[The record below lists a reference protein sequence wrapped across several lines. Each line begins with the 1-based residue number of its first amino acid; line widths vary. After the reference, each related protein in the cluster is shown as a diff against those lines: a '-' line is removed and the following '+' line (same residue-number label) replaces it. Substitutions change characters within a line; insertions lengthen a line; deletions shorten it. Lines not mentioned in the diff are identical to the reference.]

1 MIMRKFFTIAMCALM
16 VMPIACA
23 FGGCGEDPNPNG
35 TGKNYNITVWVGEGT
50 KDLTK
55 NQIKTFNETNEWGVT
70 FNATIEE
77 VSESKAAGDALQSK
91 ETAADI
97 FCIAQDTLARV
108 VDAGMTASLSD
119 ASVTAISEMN
129 DAKAVEAAKV
139 GDIVRAFPLTA
150 DNGYFM
156 YYDKSV
162 ISDTQIGSLE
172 QILEVCEHKG
182 KKFSMNLTEDGG
194 AWYAASFFYGAG
206 CKSEWTTNE
215 EGKFTA
221 YDDTFDSED
230 ERGVI
235 ALRGMQKLLK
245 SDAYLSSAEVGD
257 FTAHEEVRSAVVV
270 SGTWAYNAAKK
281 ALNDNLGIAAL
292 PTFEIDGETY
302 QMMSYLGYKF
312 MVVKPQSD
320 AYKSAYLQRLAK
332 FLTDETCQRQRFD
345 AVKWAPT
352 NKNLQSDPSV
362 ISESFSVLKAA
373 QTIPQGQYPTGWW
386 AKMQVLVGNA
396 RDAEANNVSALKGAL
411 KNYSGTLNTLLNA

>member
-1 MIMRKFFTIAMCALM
+1 MKKFFTVAMCALM

-23 FGGCGEDPNPNG
+23 FGGCGEKTEDSYM
-35 TGKNYNITVWVGEGT
+35 NYNITVWVGEGT
-50 KDLTK
+50 KDLTSR
-55 NQIKTFNETNEWGVT
+55 QIRTFNETNEWGVK

-77 VSESKAAGDALQSK
+77 VSESKAAGDALQAK

-108 VDAGMTASLSD
+108 VDAGMTASLTDST
-119 ASVTAISEMN
+119 VTAINEMN
-129 DAKAVEAAKV
+129 DAQAVEAAKV
-139 GDIVRAFPLTA
+139 GDVVRAFPLTA

-162 ISDTQIGSLE
+162 IPDEDIGSLE
-172 QILEVCEHKG
+172 KILADCSQKG
-182 KKFSMNLTEDGG
+182 RKFSMNLTEDGG

-215 EGKFTA
+215 SGRFTA
-221 YDDTFDSED
+221 YDDTFDSD
-230 ERGVI
+230 DGNGVI

-245 SDAYLSSAEVGD
+245 SDCYLSSAEVGD
-257 FTAHEEVRSAVVV
+257 FTAHEQVRSAVVV

-281 ALNDNLGIAAL
+281 ALNENLGIAPL
-292 PTFEIDGETY
+292 PTFEVDGETY
-302 QMMSYLGYKF
+302 QMKSYLGYKF

-332 FLTDETCQRQRFD
+332 FLTDETCQRERFD

-352 NKNLQSDPSV
+352 NKALQSDPSV
-362 ISESFSVLKAA
+362 TSESFSVLKAA

-396 RDAEANNVSALKGAL
+396 RDAEKDNVNALKGAL
-411 KNYSGTLNTLLNA
+411 SNYSGTLNTLLNA